1 MIRNADRTAGID
13 LARTISI
20 LGVVL
25 VHTNIFTPGRFGVQ
39 LFFLVSGYL
48 LADLG
53 NLSTRDFFIR
63 RGFRLFPLY
72 WLFLCYYVG
81 LFSSPWQLLV
91 SVFLL
96 QNMHWV
102 FVSIPGSWSIS
113 NEWLFSLALPFLK
126 RITRNQ
132 IFMLIGISWICQ
144 ILTSILVYKWGGTS
158 DENAYQSALK
168 VWINTFNPL
177 VNFAFLLIGI
187 AIKKEF
193 LPILRSRFVG
203 SLIICLCLVMPFIFG
218 FGLLW
223 LCPPLLWAVF
233 TMCLTWAPQSKI
245 VLKFIGFIGQRTYGI
260 YFFHFIVLS
269 YVLDLK
275 FVAKLSEN
283 YSLGH
288 WLEFIFV
295 CIGSTLLSEIS
306 WRFVE
311 RPSLKISKRFLSKMQ
326 SN

>member
-1 MIRNADRTAGID
+1 MD
-13 LARTISI
+13 LSDVNLNPR
-20 LGVVL
+20 
-25 VHTNIFTPGRFGVQ
+25 VQ
-39 LFFLVSGYL
+39 MG
-48 LADLG
+48 
-53 NLSTRDFFIR
+53 
-63 RGFRLFPLY
+63 
-72 WLFLCYYVG
+72 
-81 LFSSPWQLLV
+81 
-91 SVFLL
+91 
-96 QNMHWV
+96 
-102 FVSIPGSWSIS
+102 
-113 NEWLFSLALPFLK
+113 
-126 RITRNQ
+126 
-132 IFMLIGISWICQ
+132 
-144 ILTSILVYKWGGTS
+144 GGTS

-233 TMCLTWAPQSKI
+233 TMCLTWEPKSKI
-245 VLKFIGFIGQRTYGI
+245 VLKLIGFIGQRTYGI

-275 FVAKLSEN
+275 LVAKLSEN
-283 YSLGH
+283 YGLGH
-288 WLEFIFV
+288 WFEFVLV
-295 CIGSTLLSEIS
+295 CIGSILLSEFS

-311 RPSLKISKRFLSKMQ
+311 RPSLKISKRFMSKMH
-326 SN
+326 